1 MFEIFS
7 NKKVLITGHT
17 GFKGSWLSLWLKQ
30 KGALLYGISR
40 DIPTQPALF
49 EVLELEKEMDHILLD
64 ILDLNA
70 LKLEIERIKPDF
82 IFHMAAQPI
91 VSLSYQNPLETINTN
106 AIGTANV
113 LEAVREMTHKCVVV
127 CITSDKC
134 YENVEWV
141 WGYKETD
148 LLGGKDIYSASKA
161 AAEIVIHAYF
171 NSFIKKM
178 PNIKMASVRAGNVI
192 GGGDWAADR
201 IVPDCMRA
209 WSKDE
214 KVEIRNPAATRPW
227 QHVLEPLSGYLQ
239 LAAELWNEKAFNGE
253 SYNFGPPAENNIM
266 VMELLEKL
274 GKTWGLEQAEDTYT
288 QTGEL
293 KFSEAGLLKLNCDK
307 ALFDLKWQPT
317 LDLNELINFT
327 GDWYFRYYHQPE
339 DIVDY
344 TLHQI
349 VSYEEKAILK
359 NIKWSKTNNLNLHR
373 EVYPD
378 NY

>member
-1 MFEIFS
+1 MFDVFY

-30 KGALLYGISR
+30 KGAILSGISK
-40 DIPTQPALF
+40 DIPSQPSLF
-49 EVLELEKEMDHILLD
+49 EVLELEKEMEHLLID
-64 ILDLNA
+64 IRDLDV
-70 LKLEIERIKPDF
+70 LKSEIGRIKPDF

-91 VSLSYQNPLETINTN
+91 VSLSYQDPLETLTTN

-113 LEAVREMTHKCVVV
+113 LEAVREMTHPCVVI

-148 LLGGKDIYSASKA
+148 MLGGKDIYSGSKA
-161 AAEIVIHAYF
+161 AAEIVIHSYF
-171 NSFIKKM
+171 HSFLKKM
-178 PNIKMASVRAGNVI
+178 PNIKLSSVRAGNVI

-201 IVPDCMRA
+201 IVPDCMRS
-209 WSKDE
+209 WSE
-214 KVEIRNPAATRPW
+214 GQKVEIRNPGATRPW

-239 LAAELWNEKAFNGE
+239 VAAELYNGGAFNGE
-253 SYNFGPPAENNIM
+253 SYNFGPPSENNIT

-274 GKTWGLEQAEDTYT
+274 GKSWGYANAQDTYT

-307 ALFDLKWQPT
+307 ALFDFKWQPT
-317 LDLNELINFT
+317 LNIDELIQFT
-327 GDWYFRYYHQPE
+327 GEWYYRFYHNPE
-339 DIVDY
+339 NILDFTSD
-344 TLHQI
+344 QI
-349 VSYEEKAILK
+349 AGYESKAK
-359 NIKWSKTNNLNLHR
+359 GKGIKWSR
-373 EVYPD
+373 
-378 NY
+378 